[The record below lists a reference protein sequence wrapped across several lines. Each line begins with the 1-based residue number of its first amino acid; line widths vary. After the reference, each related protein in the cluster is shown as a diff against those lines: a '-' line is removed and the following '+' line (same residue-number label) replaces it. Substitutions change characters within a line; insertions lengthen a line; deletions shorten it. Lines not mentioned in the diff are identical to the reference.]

1 MCRLKTFLCE
11 TKRSYLMG
19 PEFIVKT
26 PKRIVFHFTLSPPDS
41 LGKRHFDNISFCV
54 TLTGAKP
61 MSIFCQDLDRPELTP
76 EKRKR
81 FQVKPIV
88 LRKQLYFLPHL
99 YYLDCAG
106 TSFAKGMFYL
116 SSSLGLGQTRSKIG
130 INHKIFNL
138 FTSLSP

>member
-1 MCRLKTFLCE
+1 
-11 TKRSYLMG
+11 MG

-76 EKRKR
+76 GKKKKIPS
-81 FQVKPIV
+81 QT
-88 LRKQLYFLPHL
+88 
-99 YYLDCAG
+99 YLLA
-106 TSFAKGMFYL
+106 
-116 SSSLGLGQTRSKIG
+116 
-130 INHKIFNL
+130 
-138 FTSLSP
+138 